1 MLRRSLSTL
10 AGVATRAQAARA
22 GCVANLNAPSYF
34 STVAS
39 SGVDQREKSDRLA
52 HSRLAVA
59 AAWRGMKCA
68 RLDASFEVMARGAAR
83 KTTGTRPVMSGDTRA
98 RRRRSSNRSTRACGP
113 SSAHL
118 GLFFDR
124 IASLARTIAFGFFQ
138 PRSRPSSDPRPPSAN
153 PTAGYATD
161 IATTSANSG
170 AITAA
175 LKTPTADIRYAPITQ
190 DPPKISPPQRASS
203 RVGPLR
209 EAPLDGAQSEK
220 HPFTKKKL
228 FVVADVCF
236 ADVFSP
242 PPRRDTTTTDTTTT
256 TTPSTN
262 PAIPRSARSRTSS

>member
-39 SGVDQREKSDRLA
+39 SGMDQREKSDRLA

-83 KTTGTRPVMSGDTRA
+83 KTTGTRPDVSGGTRA
-98 RRRRSSNRSTRACGP
+98 RRRRSLNRSTRACGP

-175 LKTPTADIRYAPITQ
+175 LKTPTADIRYAPIDHPN

-203 RVGPLR
+203 RSAGTD
-209 EAPLDGAQSEK
+209 APGAQSEMR
-220 HPFTKKKL
+220 HPVRKNKL
-228 FVVADVCF
+228 LSSLTLFRFLIVRC
-236 ADVFSP
+236 
-242 PPRRDTTTTDTTTT
+242 TDTTTA

-262 PAIPRSARSRTSS
+262 PATRRSARSRTSSSPAAA